1 MSKAQEFLNFLIKQ
15 FKFFRKKKKK
25 KKKKPIISSLLMHFS
40 SSEMELQ
47 KEF

>member
-15 FKFFRKKKKK
+15 FKFFRKKKK

>member
-15 FKFFRKKKKK
+15 FKFFRKKK

>member
-15 FKFFRKKKKK
+15 FKFLEKKKK